1 MNLKESL
8 DMSKNFCV
16 CDNVVQGDGLGVK
29 EERRLLDKCLFSCT
43 QCFIRKDQILI
54 LKLSI
59 KYCFLETSFLF
70 SV

>member
-8 DMSKNFCV
+8 DMSKTLCV

-29 EERRLLDKCLFSCT
+29 WEKRLLGKCLFSYT
-43 QCFIRKDQILI
+43 QCFIRKDQI
-54 LKLSI
+54 
-59 KYCFLETSFLF
+59 